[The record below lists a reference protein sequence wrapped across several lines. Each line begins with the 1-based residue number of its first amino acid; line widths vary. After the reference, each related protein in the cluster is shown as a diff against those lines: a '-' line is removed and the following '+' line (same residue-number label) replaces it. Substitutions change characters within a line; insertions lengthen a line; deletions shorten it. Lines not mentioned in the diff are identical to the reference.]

1 MQRRVSPG
9 TTVHKLR
16 LCPWLR
22 LCCLQLL
29 RRPCRPFSRRGSSRL
44 GPAAVEPP
52 LPASLRSLWI
62 TGPLDRTL
70 LRNHSLPR
78 ENRASLGA
86 PRLLRLRPSPRRP
99 SYCWADSTRHRCGPT
114 CSALA
119 WCPPSR
125 DTSACQHPRRS
136 TRDAITGR
144 SRVLRVCGVILAHR
158 LGTRTTR
165 RTRL

>member
-86 PRLLRLRPSPRRP
+86 PRLLRLRPSPPSTQFLLCRFNTPQMRP
-99 SYCWADSTRHRCGPT
+99 HLLCPCLVPSAQKHCGV
-114 CSALA
+114 SA
-119 WCPPSR
+119 
-125 DTSACQHPRRS
+125 PRRS

-144 SRVLRVCGVILAHR
+144 SRVLRICRAFLANR
-158 LGTRTTR
+158 LGA
-165 RTRL
+165 